1 MNTSV
6 STSAGPLIQIKSVSK
21 IYQLDVVEVRAL
33 DGIDLNMER
42 GEYSAL
48 IGPSG
53 SGKSTLMNILGCL
66 DRPTMGSY
74 LLNGQE
80 VVNMTRDQRAR
91 IRNKHIGFVF
101 QNFNLLARTSALENV
116 ELPLMYGA
124 AISAKQRRD
133 RAKDMLALVGLSDR
147 LDHHPGQ
154 LSGGQQQR
162 VAIARALA
170 TDPSILMGDEPTGN
184 LDSKTSREVIELFRK
199 LNEERSLTV
208 ILVTHDVSVARN
220 TRRNIVLSDGKI
232 IADTFDHESASLA
245 LKNSQ
250 ELV

>member
-1 MNTSV
+1 
-6 STSAGPLIQIKSVSK
+6 
-21 IYQLDVVEVRAL
+21 
-33 DGIDLNMER
+33 
-42 GEYSAL
+42 
-48 IGPSG
+48 
-53 SGKSTLMNILGCL
+53 
-66 DRPTMGSY
+66 MGSY
-74 LLNGQE
+74 LLSGQE

-124 AISAKQRRD
+124 VITAKQRRE
-133 RAKDMLALVGLSDR
+133 RAKELLALVGLSDR

-162 VAIARALA
+162 VAIARALS

-184 LDSKTSREVIELFRK
+184 LDTRTSREVIELFRK

-208 ILVTHDVSVARN
+208 ILVTHDVSVAKN
-220 TRRNIVLSDGKI
+220 ARRNIVLRDGKI
-232 IADTFDHESASLA
+232 IADTQDHEAASLA

>member
-1 MNTSV
+1 MNTS
-6 STSAGPLIQIKSVSK
+6 SGPLIQISNVSK
-21 IYQLDVVEVRAL
+21 IYQLDEVEVRAL
-33 DGIDLNMER
+33 DGINLDMER
-42 GEYSAL
+42 GEFSAL

-53 SGKSTLMNILGCL
+53 SGKSTLMNTLGCL
-66 DRPTMGSY
+66 DRPTNGSY
-74 LLNGQE
+74 LLSGEE

-124 AISAKQRRD
+124 AITAKQRRE
-133 RAKDMLALVGLSDR
+133 RAKELLALVGLSDR
-147 LDHHPGQ
+147 MDHHPGQ

-162 VAIARALA
+162 VAIARALS
-170 TDPSILMGDEPTGN
+170 THPSILMGDEPTGN
-184 LDSKTSREVIELFRK
+184 LDTRTSREVIELFRK
-199 LNEERSLTV
+199 LNEEQSLTV

-220 TRRNIVLSDGKI
+220 ARRNIVLRDGKI
-232 IADTFDHESASLA
+232 IADTLDHDAASFA

-250 ELV
+250 EVV

>member
-1 MNTSV
+1 MFSSHDN
-6 STSAGPLIQIKSVSK
+6 LIQIKNVSK
-21 IYQLDVVEVRAL
+21 IYKLDEVEVRAL
-33 DGIDLNMER
+33 DDIDLFMKR

-53 SGKSTLMNILGCL
+53 SGKSTLMNTLGCL

-74 LLNGQE
+74 LLSGQE
-80 VVNMTRDQRAR
+80 VVNMTRDERAR
-91 IRNKHIGFVF
+91 IRNEHIGFVF

-124 AISAKQRRD
+124 PITAKQRRD
-133 RAKDMLALVGLSDR
+133 RAKEMLALVGLSDR

-170 TDPSILMGDEPTGN
+170 TSPSILMGDEPTGN
-184 LDSKTSREVIELFRK
+184 LDSRTSREVIEMFRR
-199 LNEERSLTV
+199 LNEERNLTV
-208 ILVTHDVSVARN
+208 ILVTHDVSVARHA
-220 TRRNIVLSDGKI
+220 RRNIVLRDGKI
-232 IADTFDHESASLA
+232 IADTTDHDAAALA

>member
-1 MNTSV
+1 MNTPV
-6 STSAGPLIQIKSVSK
+6 GPLIQIKNVSK
-21 IYQLDVVEVRAL
+21 IYQLDEVEVRAL

-42 GEYSAL
+42 GEFSAL

-53 SGKSTLMNILGCL
+53 SGKSTLMNTLGCL

-74 LLNGQE
+74 LLSGQE

-124 AISAKQRRD
+124 VITAKQRRD
-133 RAKDMLALVGLSDR
+133 RAKELLALVGLSDR

-162 VAIARALA
+162 VAIARALS

-184 LDSKTSREVIELFRK
+184 LDTRTSREVIELFRK

-220 TRRNIVLSDGKI
+220 ARRNIVLRDGKI
-232 IADTFDHESASLA
+232 IADTFDHEAAALA

>member
-1 MNTSV
+1 MN
-6 STSAGPLIQIKSVSK
+6 TSAGPLIQIKNVSK
-21 IYQLDVVEVRAL
+21 IYQLDEVEVRAL

-42 GEYSAL
+42 GEFSAL

-53 SGKSTLMNILGCL
+53 SGKSTLMNTLGCL

-74 LLNGQE
+74 LLSGQE

-91 IRNKHIGFVF
+91 IRNTHIGFVF

-124 AISAKQRRD
+124 VITAKQRRE
-133 RAKDMLALVGLSDR
+133 RAKELLALVGLSDR

-162 VAIARALA
+162 VAIARALS

-184 LDSKTSREVIELFRK
+184 LDTRTSREVIELFRK
-199 LNEERSLTV
+199 LNDERSLTV

-220 TRRNIVLSDGKI
+220 ARRNIVLRDGKI
-232 IADTFDHESASLA
+232 IADTQDHEAASLA